1 MCENKEKAKPI
12 KIIIADDHPVVTL
25 GVNKLLSDCKDLQVV
40 ATATKIFDLFKRL
53 DEVSCDILICDYS
66 FESDGEPD
74 GLLLLEKIR
83 RLHPSVKII
92 LFTAHDDLVVVQRAV
107 RAGVSGF
114 LSKASNDANS
124 FFNVIH
130 RVHSGEKYLDS
141 LTSKTMLD
149 HLMSNDLSP
158 ATLTNLTLTAR
169 ELEVM
174 RMFSR
179 GMSVTDI
186 AQHTDRSV
194 KTISTQKKQAM
205 LKLGATNDVELL
217 NAFNQLF

>member
-1 MCENKEKAKPI
+1 MFENKERAELI
-12 KIIIADDHPVVTL
+12 KIIVADDHPVVTL
-25 GVNKLLSDCKDLQVV
+25 GVTKILSDCRDLRIVG
-40 ATATKIFDLFKRL
+40 TATTITELFKRL
-53 DEVSCDILICDYS
+53 AEVSCDILVCDYS
-66 FESDGEPD
+66 FENDSEPD

-83 RLHPSVKII
+83 RLHPSVKVI
-92 LFTAHDDLVVVQRAV
+92 LFTAHDDLVVVQRSV
-107 RAGVSGF
+107 KAGVSGF
-114 LSKASNDANS
+114 LSKASNDANT
-124 FFNVIH
+124 FFSVIH

-141 LTSKTMLD
+141 LTSKAMLD
-149 HLMSNDLSP
+149 HLISNDLSP
-158 ATLTNLTLTAR
+158 ATLSNLTLTAR

-186 AQHTDRSV
+186 AQHTNRSV

-217 NAFNQLF
+217 NAFNKLF